1 MGKRFYQK
9 FGTMMCKFFDLYYLE
24 ANLSCP
30 KSRKRQPRMGRTLK
44 DSFVNLIEY
53 VTYRQ
58 EKDREFCVL
67 CPFI

>member
-1 MGKRFYQK
+1 
-9 FGTMMCKFFDLYYLE
+9 
-24 ANLSCP
+24 
-30 KSRKRQPRMGRTLK
+30 MGRTLK

-67 CPFI
+67 CPYFLLSAYKKGAQPKPRTEKAQAPIAAKQTFDK

>member
-1 MGKRFYQK
+1 MGISDGREGIAEQLRAIAQRVSSPEKAGR
-9 FGTMMCKFFDLYYLE
+9 
-24 ANLSCP
+24 
-30 KSRKRQPRMGRTLK
+30 RMGRTLK

-58 EKDREFCVL
+58 KKDREFCVL

>member
-1 MGKRFYQK
+1 M
-9 FGTMMCKFFDLYYLE
+9 E
-24 ANLSCP
+24 
-30 KSRKRQPRMGRTLK
+30 RTLK